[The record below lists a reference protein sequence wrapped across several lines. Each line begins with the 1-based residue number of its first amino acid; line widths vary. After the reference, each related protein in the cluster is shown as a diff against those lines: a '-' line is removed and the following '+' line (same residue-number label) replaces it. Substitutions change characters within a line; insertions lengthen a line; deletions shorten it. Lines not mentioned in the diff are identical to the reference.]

1 MKKDKYNLE
10 RFKRAQKND
19 YKVALEEI
27 KKGKKKTHWMWYIFP
42 QLADLGMSEVSK
54 YYGIGDIEE
63 ARAYVKDPVLGPRLA
78 EISQA
83 FLSLRTN
90 DAEAVLGPIDALKL
104 QSSMTLFEE
113 ADPSAVVYS
122 RILEKYFGGQRDHLT
137 TLILE
142 ERK

>member
-27 KKGKKKTHWMWYIFP
+27 KNGKKETHWMWYIFP